1 MKSYNCRGEDSIS
14 HDIVQT
20 KKNVSGGRKAVA
32 EAKTYLNSKQLLYFQ
47 HRNRSADLYDRT
59 DAKRAASG
67 ARANQANLGKK
78 GTRFTKCMR
87 GQANS

>member
-47 HRNRSADLYDRT
+47 HRDRSADLYDRT

-67 ARANQANLGKK
+67 AGAKQGKK